1 MIGVDYGSSEVKWF
15 DGSRFGTGIPGGR
28 SFTVGLSSS
37 QLLVKESFYP
47 VCSGSKLRKLIVNDV
62 AADLSID
69 PRELSV
75 AFCRKEK
82 ENAGCRFLIFVEKRE
97 KLEGLP
103 SELLSKSQITV
114 DILGGVTAG
123 LSLSETFTL
132 IDAGKRK
139 VAVVNVEKGIVEKIE
154 IFRGSFDYHVN
165 SGELFSFVKEV
176 AKETVFLTGGGAFSE
191 NFKRILSESV
201 KFTVPEFE
209 PFGEETP
216 IYFNAYGLYNF
227 RKSPCKATFKGLS
240 IFSEELLKE
249 RNRLLLIGAAT
260 VLSLIAF
267 TGGLFTEYLSAK
279 RDYYTEKRELKEEL
293 SKALGMKLLA
303 PEIQIPQEAEKY
315 KQLKEFLKLGS
326 PSILYYIEGVSK
338 SVVKGV
344 KVLYLEGSLS
354 SRQFTIKGRAKN
366 DKTLKTFTEK
376 LRNYFKKVSVSS
388 TRKTG
393 SGISFTVKAEVR
405 SGD

>member
-1 MIGVDYGSSEVKWF
+1 MIGIDYGSSEIKWF
-15 DGSRFGTGIPGGR
+15 NGKAFGTGFPEGR
-28 SFTVGLSSS
+28 SSTVGLSSS

-47 VCSGSKLRKLIVNDV
+47 ICSGSKVKKLIINDV
-62 AADLSID
+62 AADLSVD
-69 PRELSV
+69 PKELSI

-82 ENAGCRFLIFVEKRE
+82 LDRGCNFLIFVEKRE
-97 KLEGLP
+97 RLEELP
-103 SELLSKSQITV
+103 PELLSKSQITV
-114 DILGGVTAG
+114 DILGGITAG
-123 LSLSETFTL
+123 LLLSETFTL

-139 VAVVNVEKGIVEKIE
+139 VAVVNVENGVIERIE
-154 IFRGSFDYHVN
+154 IFRGGFEYHVN
-165 SGELFSFVKEV
+165 SEELFSFIKDT

-191 NFKRILSESV
+191 EFKKALSESV
-201 KFTVPEFE
+201 QFTVPEVE

-240 IFSEELLKE
+240 IFSEEILKE
-249 RNRLLLIGAAT
+249 RNRLLLAGTAT
-260 VLSLIAF
+260 ALSLVAL
-267 TGGLFTEYLSAK
+267 TGALFAGYLSAK
-279 RDYYTEKRELKEEL
+279 KDYYAEKRELKEEL
-293 SKALGMKLLA
+293 SKVLGMKLLA
-303 PEIQIPQEAEKY
+303 PEIQIPQEVEKY
-315 KQLKEFLKLGS
+315 KQLKEFLRLGS
-326 PSILYYIEGVSK
+326 PSILYYIEGISK

-366 DKTLKTFTEK
+366 DESLKTFTEK
-376 LRNYFKKVSVSS
+376 LKNYFKKVSVSS

-393 SGISFTVKAEVR
+393 SGISFTVKAEVK